1 MKKQIVSMLFVAGI
15 LFSGIQPHVYAE
27 TNKQS
32 TPITGWVQKQH
43 AWYYYINGK
52 METEWVN
59 TNNNWYFLEKDG
71 VMKTGWYQEGP
82 HSYFLNK
89 DGAMH
94 TGWLKQD
101 EKWYFFN
108 KNGAMQYGWVSDSGK
123 WYFLGKDGVMK
134 TGWHQNSPYDWYY
147 LNKDGAMHTGWV
159 LDQNRWYF
167 LNAKGIMQTGWVLD
181 QNKWYFLDK
190 SGAMKTGWFVDDQLQ
205 WYYLDKDGV
214 WNPDAKPTSI
224 LYNVQ
229 GTWSEQELP
238 TKPPYIGPAFTMMKI
253 SPISENEAVVGV
265 SSYSDNAEDIAYIDG
280 TVTFKNNKATL
291 IFDQF
296 GKQGQIDIEI
306 VDGKALLNIK
316 LLKSSDEW
324 NLIQGK
330 HTLPIYRR

>member
-1 MKKQIVSMLFVAGI
+1 LFYYSDILVVEKGIFLKKEQIIMKKQIVSMLFVAGI
-15 LFSGIQPHVYAE
+15 LFSGIQPHTYAE

-52 METEWVN
+52 MATGWVN
-59 TNNNWYFLEKDG
+59 TNNNWYFLEK
-71 VMKTGWYQEGP
+71 
-82 HSYFLNK
+82 N
-89 DGAMH
+89 
-94 TGWLKQD
+94 
-101 EKWYFFN
+101 
-108 KNGAMQYGWVSDSGK
+108 
-123 WYFLGKDGVMK
+123 GVMK
-134 TGWHQNSPYDWYY
+134 TGWHQNSPYEWYY

-159 LDQNRWYF
+159 LDQNKWYF

-190 SGAMKTGWFVDDQLQ
+190 SGAMKTGWFVDDRLQ
-205 WYYLDKDGV
+205 WYYLDKDGA

-296 GKQGQIDIEI
+296 GKKGQIDIEI
-306 VDGKALLNIK
+306 LDDKALLNIK
-316 LLKSSDEW
+316 LLRSSDEW